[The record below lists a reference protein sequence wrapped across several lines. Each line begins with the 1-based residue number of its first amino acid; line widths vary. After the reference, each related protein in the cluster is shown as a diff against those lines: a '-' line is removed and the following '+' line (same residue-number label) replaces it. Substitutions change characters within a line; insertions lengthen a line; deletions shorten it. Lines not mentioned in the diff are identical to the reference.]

1 MLLQNKTVI
10 EFIRKGAS
18 MSKPNRRQF
27 LTGVGISVGAGAAV
41 LSRETDSLA
50 CNAGPA
56 TTAEGPGAVPS
67 YGAPPAVDFRYSPR
81 YWQTAF
87 CFPAD
92 PYKSLI
98 GERGELRYGYTKKC
112 GIYCFSET
120 VDFSL
125 LGWEPDIVT
134 SQELESPAVPIVRT
148 RIDRERAFLEIITFA
163 SNRADE
169 GRVDN
174 VMMEI
179 RPKTETKVHV
189 VPLITVRTKRKPL
202 IKEASKASVVT
213 LDKETEPI
221 FMAADAVLTRGEGIG
236 PGQQMLLPVGIATG
250 DQPARYF
257 LRFPQAGQ
265 SFEQLEAGLAEPDRL
280 LAEVRDYWQKW
291 CPCHGNVAVK
301 LPGWL
306 GEFWTACARNIMQ
319 ASEVMNGKVNFQV
332 GPTVYRGLAVV
343 DGNFII
349 EAARY
354 LGYDAEAQ
362 QCLEAYWDRQA
373 PSGSVNALAPQQHW
387 KDTAIPIFTTVRQA
401 ELTQDWSYFRK
412 LQPQILRA
420 VAFLRSLR
428 ETAKA
433 EGSVNGRYGLLA
445 QGFGDG
451 GLGTLASEF
460 TNTLWA
466 LAGLKA
472 GVEAADQLGLSG
484 FDDMKQ
490 FYTELRASMVA
501 AAKQEMRRHPEGFEY
516 LPMLVKED
524 PQWKLSE
531 WDQPRPQSGQWAL
544 SHTIFPG
551 EVFAKDDPIVQGHIA
566 LMQACTQEDVPA
578 ETGWLMHEGVW
589 GYNAV
594 FVSQVYLWA
603 GLADWA
609 RLVFVGFLN
618 HASRLYCWREEQ
630 PTRGSLN
637 SDYNG
642 DMPHNWASAMCIIYL
657 RHMFVFEDGRALR
670 LLAGIGDYELK
681 AGEPFQLSQTPT
693 RFGRI
698 SVNLEPL
705 NLEAGWRLKFERG
718 AGPKPGRVEL
728 PATLGSRLASSSIAG
743 AKSSHE
749 GKVILVDPEART
761 WEAVWKA

>member
-1 MLLQNKTVI
+1 
-10 EFIRKGAS
+10 

-27 LTGVGISVGAGAAV
+27 LAELGIGVGAGTAA
-41 LSRETDSLA
+41 LSREAYLLA
-50 CNAGPA
+50 RTAGPA
-56 TTAEGPGAVPS
+56 TTAEGPGTVPN
-67 YGAPPAVDFRYSPR
+67 YAEPPAVDFRYSPR
-81 YWQTAF
+81 YGQTSF

-120 VDFSL
+120 VEFSL
-125 LGWEPDIVT
+125 LGWEPDVVT
-134 SQELESPAVPIVRT
+134 SQELGSPAIPIVRT

-163 SNRADE
+163 SNRPGE

-174 VMMEI
+174 VIMEI

-189 VPLITVRTKRKPL
+189 VPLITVKTKRQPL
-202 IKEASKASVVT
+202 IKEAGKASVVT

-221 FMAADAVLTRGEGIG
+221 FMAADSILTRGEGIG
-236 PGQQMLLPVGIATG
+236 PGQQMLLLVGIASG

-265 SFEQLEAGLAEPDRL
+265 SFEQLKAGLAEPNRL
-280 LAEVRDYWQKW
+280 MAEVLDYWQKW
-291 CPCHGNVAVK
+291 RPCQGNLAVK
-301 LPGWL
+301 LPGWM

-319 ASEVMNGKVNFQV
+319 ASEVKNAKFNFQV
-332 GPTVYRGLAVV
+332 GPTVYRGLWVV

-362 QCLEAYWDRQA
+362 QGLEATWDRQEA
-373 PSGSVNALAPQQHW
+373 SGAVFAGGGREHW

-412 LQPQILRA
+412 IQPQILRA
-420 VAFLRSLR
+420 VAFLKSLR
-428 ETAKA
+428 EKARA
-433 EGSVNGRYGLLA
+433 EGNVNGRYGLLA
-445 QGFGDG
+445 QGYGDG

-472 GVEAADQLGLSG
+472 GVEAADHLGLSG

-490 FYTELRASMVA
+490 FYDELRASLIA
-501 AAKQEMRRHPEGFEY
+501 AAQQEMRQHPAGFQY

-524 PQWKLSE
+524 PQWKLTE

-544 SHTIFPG
+544 SHAIYPG
-551 EVFAKDDPIVQGHIA
+551 EVFTKDDPIVQGHIA

-603 GLADWA
+603 GLPDWA

-618 HASRLYCWREEQ
+618 HASRPYCWCEEQ

-642 DMPHNWASAMCIIYL
+642 DMPHNWASAICVIHL
-657 RHMFVFEDGRALR
+657 RHMFVFEDGRTLR
-670 LLAGIGDYELK
+670 LLAGVGDYELK
-681 AGEPFQLSQTPT
+681 AGEPFQLRQTPT
-693 RFGRI
+693 RFGQV
-698 SVNLEPL
+698 SVNLELL
-705 NLEAGWRLKFERG
+705 NPGAGWRLKFERG
-718 AGPKPGRVEL
+718 AGPQPGRVEL
-728 PATLGSRLASSSIAG
+728 PATLGSRLISTSITG
-743 AKSSHE
+743 AKVSRQ
-749 GKVILVDPEART
+749 GNVILVDPEARA
-761 WEAVWKA
+761 WEAVWMA